1 VSVKVE
7 TLVLFGATGD
17 LAHRMLFPS
26 LYNLHMDGLLDDAMT
41 IVASGRSQ
49 MDRAGAHAM
58 VRAALDDHL
67 VGDRIDEGVIAAFLD
82 RIDYCAVDAG
92 AGTGYDRLAEMLGDR
107 MSRPIGA
114 YLSTPP
120 SMFGPIAQG
129 LAAAGIACAE
139 CRIAMEKP
147 IGHDLASSRA
157 VNEQVGSAFAEDRV
171 FRIDHY
177 LGKET
182 VQNLLA
188 LRFANMLFEPLW
200 NAQAID
206 HVQITVAETVG
217 LEGRVSYY
225 DGVGALKDMVQNHML
240 QLLAIIAMEPPASV
254 SRPISTIGAGR
265 ACPFT
270 CAPANGCRSAS
281 RKC

>member
-1 VSVKVE
+1 MGEKIIPLADHRYAAVVPR
-7 TLVLFGATGD
+7 LPARLDAPTG
-17 LAHRMLFPS
+17 L
-26 LYNLHMDGLLDDAMT
+26 
-41 IVASGRSQ
+41 
-49 MDRAGAHAM
+49 
-58 VRAALDDHL
+58 
-67 VGDRIDEGVIAAFLD
+67 
-82 RIDYCAVDAG
+82 
-92 AGTGYDRLAEMLGDR
+92 LGDR
-107 MSRPIGA
+107 LGRTIGA

-129 LAAAGIACAE
+129 LKAAGIACTE

-147 IGHDLASSRA
+147 IGHDLASSRQ
-157 VNEQVGSAFAEDRV
+157 VNEEVGDAFAEDRV

-217 LEGRVSYY
+217 VEERAAYY
-225 DGVGALKDMVQNHML
+225 DKCKSITRELDRLLK
-240 QLLAIIAMEPPASV
+240 A
-254 SRPISTIGAGR
+254 
-265 ACPFT
+265 
-270 CAPANGCRSAS
+270 
-281 RKC
+281 